1 MPNLKEVRTRITSVK
16 STQQITSA
24 MKMVAASKLRK
35 AQNAILQMRPY
46 AAKLK
51 EILQNLSASLDAGD
65 DASIFS
71 QEREPARIL
80 IVTVSS
86 NRGLC
91 GAFNSNVIKSTANL
105 IHNKYG
111 SQHEAGNVSLITV
124 GKKVSEHF
132 AKRKYKVLE
141 KHDDI
146 FDQLTFE
153 NVSLIAENIMD
164 RFAAREFDRIEIVY
178 NQFKNAATQRL
189 VTEQFLPVERIEGDG
204 APGAQEVKADYIFE
218 PSKLEIVRDLIPKSL
233 KIQFYKAL
241 LDSFASEHGARMTA
255 MHQATDNAQELLK
268 ELSLAY
274 NKARQAAITKEI
286 LEIVSGAEA
295 LKG

>member
-1 MPNLKEVRTRITSVK
+1 MANLKEVRTRISSVK

-24 MKMVAASKLRK
+24 MKMVAASKLRR

-65 DASIFS
+65 DASIYS
-71 QEREPARIL
+71 REREAAKVL
-80 IVTVSS
+80 IVAVSS

-91 GAFNSNVIKSTANL
+91 GAFNANVIKKSVNLMESTYGPQHAN
-105 IHNKYG
+105 
-111 SQHEAGNVSLITV
+111 GNVAVITI
-124 GKKVSEHF
+124 GRKVSEYF
-132 AKRKYKVLE
+132 SKRKYNVIA

-153 NVSLIAENIMD
+153 NVTIIAEDVMK
-164 RFAAREFDRIEIVY
+164 RFADKEFDRVEIVY

-189 VTEQFLPVERIEGDG
+189 VTEQFLPVERIEGDVED
-204 APGAQEVKADYIFE
+204 QTDIKSDYIFE
-218 PSKLEIVRDLIPKSL
+218 PNKLEIVRDLIPKSL
-233 KIQFYKAL
+233 KVQFYKAL

-268 ELSLAY
+268 DLSLAY

>member
-1 MPNLKEVRTRITSVK
+1 MANLKEVRIRIASVK

-24 MKMVAASKLRK
+24 MKMVAASKLRR

-65 DASIFS
+65 DASIYS
-71 QEREPARIL
+71 QQRETSKVL
-80 IVTVSS
+80 IIAVSS

-91 GAFNSNVIKSTANL
+91 GAFNANVIKTTVNL
-105 IHNKYG
+105 LITKYAA
-111 SQHEAGNVSLITV
+111 QHEQGNVAIMTI
-124 GKKVSEHF
+124 GKKVSEYF
-132 AKRKYKVLE
+132 AKRKYSVIE

-146 FDQLTFE
+146 FDQLTFD
-153 NVSLIAENIMD
+153 NVSVIAEDLMA
-164 RFAAREFDRIEIVY
+164 RFAGKEFDAIEIVY

-189 VTEQFLPVERIEGDG
+189 VVEQFLPVERVIDESAGTG
-204 APGAQEVKADYIFE
+204 EVKSDYIFE
-218 PSKLEIVRDLIPKSL
+218 PSKVEIVRDLIPNTL
-233 KIQFYKAL
+233 KVQFYKAL

-268 ELSLAY
+268 DLSLAY

>member
-1 MPNLKEVRTRITSVK
+1 MPNLKEVRTRISSVK

-24 MKMVAASKLRK
+24 MKLVAASKLKR

-65 DASIFS
+65 ESSAYAVQRD
-71 QEREPARIL
+71 PKKVL
-80 IVTVSS
+80 IIAVSS

-91 GAFNSNVIKSTANL
+91 GAFNANVIKAANRT
-105 IHNKYG
+105 INESYA
-111 SQHEAGNVSLITV
+111 SQHQAGNVSLMTI
-124 GKKVSEHF
+124 GKKVNDHF
-132 AKRKYKVLE
+132 KRRGANIFE
-141 KHDDI
+141 DHQEI
-146 FDQLTFE
+146 FDDLSFE
-153 NVSLIAENIMD
+153 NVSVIAEKVMKL
-164 RFAAREFDRIEIVY
+164 FVEKKFDRVEIIY
-178 NQFKNAATQRL
+178 NQFKNAATQRI
-189 VTEQFLPVERIEGDG
+189 VVEQFLPVEPVVLEEGVS
-204 APGAQEVKADYIFE
+204 QSKVDYIFE
-218 PSKLEIVRDLIPKSL
+218 PNKEEIVLDLIPKSL

-255 MHQATDNAQELLK
+255 MHQATDNAQELLRD
-268 ELSLAY
+268 LSLAY